1 MKRAAIALLAVLCI
15 LPLWAKKTKTNPL
28 PRILR
33 NYPSGAIDEYHFRS
47 GYVTVRGS
55 LKSMPAGTARTLSL
69 TGMNIF
75 TEKDFVET
83 VAADSTGRFCTT
95 VLVPHTQFF
104 RLDDEEVFAA
114 MGDTLDVTVTTD
126 ASGNTSMIFGG
137 TGVTGEVNRVWPLLR
152 RQFGLDAP
160 SEKPWEARD
169 RQVMLDWKKRKMEKF
184 GAIVRA
190 VDADTIGLMNGCSDF
205 AKDVLKSCMLACIP
219 EDIGSSFHQYWFRV
233 MDEQRRTPPEK
244 QITLKEIWDFLPECE
259 PYLLD
264 CPCILFAEHACW
276 LVNQLEFGPL
286 AAYLYL
292 ENSIDGTI
300 STDDDDA
307 MADYKANFIIPAVYD
322 KETHRK
328 MRNFRHGKL
337 LSVADYYR
345 MATDTMCVSFGL
357 HRNFMMQVCLAHEV
371 LRDVRQAMGVEGEA
385 EGWMPHTVAERL
397 AGAIPQ
403 ITDPLVAHH
412 VVDAYRRFVIEKE
425 GRRPEPSLSPEGD
438 AIFNALVERYKG
450 NVLVIDFWGIG
461 CAPCRAGMLGQRAD
475 VEYFKDKPVRFLYL
489 CNEKDTPREVGEKF
503 MNDNHIRGEHIYLT
517 ADEWNH
523 LVKKF
528 QFLGIPYHVTVNK
541 KGRIVGKNNNP
552 ERHYIEDLI
561 RN

>member
-1 MKRAAIALLAVLCI
+1 MKRAILALLTFLCTVPA
-15 LPLWAKKTKTNPL
+15 LAEKSVKPL
-28 PRILR
+28 PRTLR
-33 NYPSGAIDEYHFRS
+33 NYPSGAIDEYHFRP
-47 GYVTVRGS
+47 GHVVVRGS
-55 LKSMPAGTARTLSL
+55 VKNVPAGTYGTLSL
-69 TGMNIF
+69 TGQNIF
-75 TEKDFVET
+75 TEQDFVET
-83 VAADSTGRFCTT
+83 IAVDGTGHFCTS

-104 RLDDEEVFAA
+104 TLADAKVFAA
-114 MGDTLDVTVTTD
+114 VGDTLDVTITGNAETGSVT
-126 ASGNTSMIFGG
+126 AAYGG
-137 TGVTGEVNRVWPLLR
+137 TGATGEVNRVWPRLR
-152 RQFGLDAP
+152 TQFRLDAP
-160 SEKPWEARD
+160 CEKPWEAGD
-169 RQVMLDWKKRKMEKF
+169 RQVMLNWKKRKIEEF
-184 GAIVRA
+184 RAIVRA
-190 VDADTIGLMNGCSDF
+190 VDADTVSLMSGCSDF
-205 AKDVLKSCMLACIP
+205 AKDVLKSCLLAHIP

-233 MDEQRRTPPEK
+233 LDEQRRTPPEK

-292 ENSIDGTI
+292 GNSIDGTI

-328 MRNFRHGKL
+328 MRKFRHGKL

-345 MATDTMCVSFGL
+345 MATDTMCVRFGL

-371 LRDVRQAMGVEGEA
+371 LRDAQQAMGVEGEA

-475 VEYFKDKPVRFLYL
+475 VEYFKDKPVRFLYI
-489 CNEKDTPREVGEKF
+489 CNEKDSPREHGERF
-503 MNDNHIRGEHIYLT
+503 MNDNHIKGEHIYLT
-517 ADEWNH
+517 PDEWNH
-523 LVKKF
+523 LAKKF
-528 QFLGIPYHVTVNK
+528 RFIGIPFHLTVNK
-541 KGRIVGKNNNP
+541 KGKIVSNNYAG
-552 ERHYIEDLI
+552 RHTIEELVKE
-561 RN
+561 

>member
-33 NYPSGAIDEYHFRS
+33 NYPSGAIDEYHFRP

-219 EDIGSSFHQYWFRV
+219 EDIGTSFHQYWFRV
-233 MDEQRRTPPEK
+233 VDEKRGVPPEK
-244 QITLKEIWDFLPECE
+244 RIAQKEIWDFLPECE
-259 PYLLD
+259 AYLLNN
-264 CPCILFAEHACW
+264 PCMLFTAHASW
-276 LVNQLEFGPL
+276 LVNNLEFGPL

-292 ENSIDGTI
+292 DNGIDRTI
-300 STDDDDA
+300 SSADDDA
-307 MADYKANFIIPAVYD
+307 MADYKANFILPAAYD
-322 KETHRK
+322 REMHRR
-328 MRNFRHGKL
+328 MRDFRKGRL
-337 LSVADYYR
+337 LSVADYYQ
-345 MATDTMCVSFGL
+345 MATDTMCADFGL
-357 HRNFMMQVCLAHEV
+357 QRNFMMQVCMAHEV
-371 LRDVRQAMGVEGEA
+371 LRDVRQAMGEED
-385 EGWMPHTVAERL
+385 ETEDWLPHTAAERL

-403 ITDPLVAHH
+403 ITSPLVAHH
-412 VVDAYRRFVIEKE
+412 VVQAYRCFVAEKE
-425 GRRPEPSLSPEGD
+425 GHRPEPSPSPEGD

-489 CNEKDTPREVGEKF
+489 CNEKDTPREVDEKF